1 MREKLSVS
9 KLLLIVLCL
18 ELALV
23 VISVIDYSAQWFIW
37 IFRIV
42 TSAVYCCWF
51 LLGFYNRS
59 YRVTAYFKV
68 TALFFVLAGWFMSS
82 NYIIYLFYEYFRK
95 TLEDLQ
101 VVIALLYWARVAT
114 IITALILEY
123 LSHGKVAPAV
133 KKSWIAFLIVQ
144 LAWPAVGNTVTQYT
158 EAQFEA
164 QFLSAETLY
173 AISAGV
179 RVINLIFQLF
189 YLWLLYRTMT
199 AVKTKEA
206 E

>member
-1 MREKLSVS
+1 MKEKFSAS

-23 VISVIDYSAQWFIW
+23 AISAIDYSAQWLIW
-37 IFRIV
+37 LFRGITV
-42 TSAVYCCWF
+42 AVYCFWF
-51 LLGFYNRS
+51 LLGFHNRS
-59 YRVTAYFKV
+59 YRATAYFKV

-82 NYIIYLFYEYFRK
+82 NYIIYLFYEYFGK

-101 VVIALLYWARVAT
+101 VVISALYWVRVA
-114 IITALILEY
+114 AILSAMIFEY
-123 LSHGKVAPAV
+123 LSHGKAAPAV

-144 LAWPAVGNTVTQYT
+144 LAWPAVGNAVTQYT

-179 RVINLIFQLF
+179 RVINLVFQLF